1 MAETGSWARDIDM
14 SVPNL
19 ARIYDYWLGG
29 KDNFTVDRVAAI
41 ESAAAVPQ
49 LPLLAR
55 ENRAFLGRAVRFCV
69 GAGVTQF
76 LDIGSGL
83 PTADNTHEVAQR
95 AAAEARTVYVDIDPV
110 VISHARALLATPV
123 TRAVRGDLTRPGEVL
138 AAAEG
143 TGLVDFARPVAVL
156 LGAVLHH
163 VPDEAG
169 PAGCVAAYRDAMA
182 PGSCLVIS
190 HAQLAPGHVADRE
203 PVSELGRELIESWRG
218 APKGNGNRTRQE
230 IAAFFGD
237 MTLVEPGLTE
247 VWAWRPDPAAS
258 PVHADGLTVLG
269 GVARKD

>member
-1 MAETGSWARDIDM
+1 MAERGGWVRDIDV

-29 KDNFTVDRVAAI
+29 KDNFTADRVAAV
-41 ESAAAVPQ
+41 ESAAAVPH

-69 GAGVTQF
+69 AAGVTQF

-95 AAAEARTVYVDIDPV
+95 AAPEARTVYVDIDPV
-110 VISHARALLATPV
+110 VVSHARALLATPL

-169 PAGCVAAYRDAMA
+169 PAGSVALYRDAMA

-190 HAQLAPGHVADRE
+190 HAQLAPGHVEGRA
-203 PVSELGRELIESWRG
+203 PVSELGGELVESWRG
-218 APKGNGNRTRQE
+218 APKGNGTRTREE

-237 MTLVEPGLTE
+237 FTLVEPGLTE
-247 VWAWRPDPAAS
+247 VWEWRPDPGAGT
-258 PVHADGLTVLG
+258 VHTGELTVLG

>member
-1 MAETGSWARDIDM
+1 MAEMGGRARDVDV

-29 KDNFTVDRVAAI
+29 KDNFTADRVAAI
-41 ESAAAVPQ
+41 ESAAAIPE

-55 ENRAFLGRAVRFCV
+55 ENRTFLGRAVRFCV

-83 PTADNTHEVAQR
+83 PTADNTHEVAGR
-95 AAAEARTVYVDIDPV
+95 AAPEVRTVYVDVDPV
-110 VISHARALLATPV
+110 VVSHARALLATPL
-123 TRAVRGDLTRPGEVL
+123 TRAVRGDLTHPGEVL
-138 AAAEG
+138 AAAEE
-143 TGLVDFARPVAVL
+143 TGLIDFARPVAVL

-169 PAGCVAAYRDAMA
+169 PASAVAAYRDAMA

-190 HAQLAPGHVADRE
+190 HAQLAPGHVVGRE
-203 PVSELGRELIESWRG
+203 PLSELGQDLIESWRG
-218 APKGNGNRTRQE
+218 AQKGNGTRTRDE

-237 MTLVEPGLTE
+237 LTLAEPGLTE
-247 VWAWRPDPAAS
+247 VWAWRPDPGAAA
-258 PVHADGLTVLG
+258 VHAGALTILG

>member
-1 MAETGSWARDIDM
+1 MAETGGWARDIDM

>member
-1 MAETGSWARDIDM
+1 MAEMADWAKDVDV

-29 KDNFTVDRVAAI
+29 KDNFTADRNAAV

-83 PTADNTHEVAQR
+83 PTADNTHEVAGR
-95 AAAEARTVYVDIDPV
+95 AAPQARTVYVDIDPV
-110 VISHARALLATPV
+110 VISHARALLATPL
-123 TRAVRGDLTRPGEVL
+123 TRAVRGDLTRPAEVL

-143 TGLVDFARPVAVL
+143 TGLIDFARPVTVL

-169 PAGCVAAYRDAMA
+169 PAGCVAAYRDALA

-190 HAQLAPGHVADRE
+190 HAQLAPGHVANRE
-203 PVSELGRELIESWRG
+203 PLSEPGRDLVESWRG
-218 APKGNGNRTRQE
+218 AAKGNGTRPRQD

-247 VWAWRPDPAAS
+247 VWAWRPDPGAAT
-258 PVHADGLTVLG
+258 VRAGILTVLG

>member
-1 MAETGSWARDIDM
+1 
-14 SVPNL
+14 
-19 ARIYDYWLGG
+19 
-29 KDNFTVDRVAAI
+29 
-41 ESAAAVPQ
+41 
-49 LPLLAR
+49 
-55 ENRAFLGRAVRFCV
+55 
-69 GAGVTQF
+69 
-76 LDIGSGL
+76 
-83 PTADNTHEVAQR
+83 
-95 AAAEARTVYVDIDPV
+95 VYVDVDPV
-110 VISHARALLATPV
+110 VVSHARALLATPL

-138 AAAEG
+138 AAAEA

-190 HAQLAPGHVADRE
+190 HAQLAAGHVAARE

-218 APKGNGNRTRQE
+218 APKGNGSRTRQE

-247 VWAWRPDPAAS
+247 VWAWRPDPGAAT
-258 PVHADGLTVLG
+258 VHVGGLTVLG

>member
-1 MAETGSWARDIDM
+1 MAEMGGGARDVDV

-29 KDNFTVDRVAAI
+29 KDNFTADRAAAI

-55 ENRAFLGRAVRFCV
+55 ENRAFLRRAVRFCA

-83 PTADNTHEVAQR
+83 PTADNTHEVAGR
-95 AAAEARTVYVDIDPV
+95 AAPEARTVYVDVDPV
-110 VISHARALLATPV
+110 VVSHARALLATPL
-123 TRAVRGDLTRPGEVL
+123 TRAVCGDLTRPGEVL

-190 HAQLAPGHVADRE
+190 HAQLAPGHVVGRE
-203 PVSELGRELIESWRG
+203 PVSELGRDIVESWRG
-218 APKGNGNRTRQE
+218 AAKGNGTRTRQE

-247 VWAWRPDPAAS
+247 VWAWRADPGAATIR
-258 PVHADGLTVLG
+258 AGALTVLG
-269 GVARKD
+269 GVAKKD

>member
-1 MAETGSWARDIDM
+1 MAEMGGRARDIDV

-29 KDNFTVDRVAAI
+29 KDNFTADRVAAI
-41 ESAAAVPQ
+41 ESAAAIPE

-55 ENRAFLGRAVRFCV
+55 ENRTFLGRAVRFCV

-83 PTADNTHEVAQR
+83 PTADNTHEVAGR
-95 AAAEARTVYVDIDPV
+95 AAPEVRTVYVDVDPV
-110 VISHARALLATPV
+110 VVSHARALLATPL
-123 TRAVRGDLTRPGEVL
+123 TRAVRGDLTQPGEVL
-138 AAAEG
+138 AAAEE
-143 TGLVDFARPVAVL
+143 TGLIDFARPVAVL

-169 PAGCVAAYRDAMA
+169 PAGAVAAYRDAMA

-190 HAQLAPGHVADRE
+190 HAQLAPGHVAGRE
-203 PVSELGRELIESWRG
+203 PLSELGQELIDSWRG
-218 APKGNGNRTRQE
+218 AQKGNGTRTRDE

-237 MTLVEPGLTE
+237 LTLAEPGLTE
-247 VWAWRPDPAAS
+247 VWAWRPAPGAAT
-258 PVHADGLTVLG
+258 VHTGALTILG

>member
-1 MAETGSWARDIDM
+1 MAETGGWVRDIDM

-29 KDNFTVDRVAAI
+29 KDNFTADRAAAV
-41 ESAAAVPQ
+41 ESAAAIPQ

-55 ENRAFLGRAVRFCV
+55 ENRAFLRRAVRFCV
-69 GAGVTQF
+69 SAGVTQF

-83 PTADNTHEVAQR
+83 PTADNTHEVAER
-95 AAAEARTVYVDIDPV
+95 AAPEARTVYVDIDPV
-110 VISHARALLATPV
+110 VVSHARALLATPL
-123 TRAVRGDLTRPGEVL
+123 TRAVRGDLTQPGGVL

-143 TGLVDFARPVAVL
+143 TGLLDFARPVAVL

-169 PAGCVAAYRDAMA
+169 PAAAVAAFRDAMA
-182 PGSCLVIS
+182 PGSCMVIS
-190 HAQLAPGHVADRE
+190 HAQLAPGHVAGRE
-203 PVSELGRELIESWRG
+203 PLSDLGRDLIDSWRG
-218 APKGNGNRTRQE
+218 AQKGNGTRSRPE

-237 MTLVEPGLTE
+237 LTLVEPGLTE
-247 VWAWRPDPAAS
+247 VWAWQPDPGAAM
-258 PVHADGLTVLG
+258 VHAGALTILG

>member
-1 MAETGSWARDIDM
+1 MAEMGSWTRDVDV

-29 KDNFTVDRVAAI
+29 KDNFTADRTVAV

-55 ENRAFLGRAVRFCV
+55 ANRAFLGRAVRYCV

-83 PTADNTHEVAQR
+83 PTAENTHEVAGR
-95 AAAEARTVYVDIDPV
+95 AAPEARTVYVDNDPV
-110 VISHARALLATPV
+110 VVSHARALLAAPL

-143 TGLVDFARPVAVL
+143 TGLIDFARPVAVL

-169 PAGCVAAYRDAMA
+169 PAGCVAAYRDALA

-190 HAQLAPGHVADRE
+190 HVQLAPGHVADRE
-203 PVSELGRELIESWRG
+203 PLSELGRELATSWRG
-218 APKGNGNRTRQE
+218 AQRGNGTRSRQE

-247 VWAWRPDPAAS
+247 VWAWRPDPGAVR
-258 PVHADGLTVLG
+258 VHVGALTLLG

>member
-1 MAETGSWARDIDM
+1 MAETAAWARDIDA

-29 KDNFTVDRVAAI
+29 KDNFTVDRAAAVA
-41 ESAAAVPQ
+41 SAAAVPQ

-95 AAAEARTVYVDIDPV
+95 AAPGARTVYADSDPV
-110 VISHARALLATPV
+110 VVSHARALLATPL

-138 AAAEG
+138 AAAEA
-143 TGLVDFARPVAVL
+143 TGLIDFARPVAVL
-156 LGAVLHH
+156 LGSVLHH

-190 HAQLAPGHVADRE
+190 HAQLAPGHLDGLE
-203 PVSELGRELIESWRG
+203 PVSDLGRELAEAQRG
-218 APKGNGNRTRQE
+218 APKGNGTRTREE
-230 IAAFFGD
+230 IAVFFGD
-237 MTLVEPGLTE
+237 LTLVEPGLTE
-247 VWAWRPDPAAS
+247 VWAWRPDPGAGT
-258 PVHADGLTVLG
+258 VHAGVLTVLG